1 MPFLRLEE
9 EGSLV
14 LLRSLGVRKEGS
26 PSPQDNYYGGPKVR
40 QKSGNRVRKKENTG
54 SEGQYAL

>member
-26 PSPQDNYYGGPKVR
+26 PSPQDSTEADR
-40 QKSGNRVRKKENTG
+40 CRVRLERR
-54 SEGQYAL
+54 LWFLPP